1 LKVLSF
7 GDYHRFYFSSQ
18 NKKIEIYITLKKND
32 PSHLEYDLKF
42 TPFSYNM
49 VDYFLKVESNIVNEN
64 NEFYHDANGY
74 LVSKRKIGYR
84 PDYNW

>member
-1 LKVLSF
+1 MLSF
-7 GDYHRFYFSSQ
+7 GDYHKIFFTSQ

-32 PSHLEYDLKF
+32 PSNIDYDLKF
-42 TPFSYNM
+42 TPFGYSM

-64 NEFYHDANGY
+64 SEFYHDSNGY